1 MPNHMSEET
10 VQLFIN
16 DHEVTAPKGA
26 MLIEVT
32 DQHNVHVPRFCYHK
46 KLSVAANC
54 RMCMVEV
61 EKAPKPLPA
70 CATPVVEGMKVY
82 TKSTLALEAQQGTM
96 EFLLIN
102 HPLDCPVCDQG
113 GECELQD
120 VAMGYGNSVSRYTE
134 RKRVVAD
141 KELGPLVST
150 DMTRCIHCTRC
161 IRFGTEIAGISEL
174 GSTGRGEFMEIGTYV
189 EKSLSSELSGNVIDV
204 CPVGAL
210 NAKPSRM
217 SARAWE
223 MVQSASV
230 MPHDSV
236 GSNVYL
242 HTLRNQVMRVVPR
255 ENEEINET
263 WISDRDRFSYEG
275 LNTAD
280 RATQVMMKT
289 EHGWSSSDWDESLS
303 HVAESLKQ
311 YQVNDIAVLAAP
323 HSTIEEL
330 YLLQKVFRQLG
341 VNHID
346 HRTQQ
351 VDFTDQDAMPLFPYL
366 GQSIKSIED
375 NNSVFLV
382 GSNIRLEQPM
392 LAHRIRKASAKGC
405 EVTSLNSQ
413 EYDFYFKQH
422 YTWNLSPQRWVYA
435 LAEIAKCAGAE
446 GSSVDKLS
454 SELKNIINDANVSD
468 DAQQIFNSLKNGEQ
482 SSVLFGAFADSH
494 PQASALRALS
504 NFIAQATNSNFGML
518 ARSGN
523 TVGAWLSGMVPHRL
537 PGGKSCS
544 SKGSNAAEMIAQ
556 PKRAYVLFN
565 LEPEF
570 DFANSQ
576 AVLEAMQTADLV
588 IVFTPFIDEQIK
600 QYADVIL
607 PIASFA
613 ETDGTFV
620 NTEGRWQSFGK
631 AVSAPQEAR
640 PAWKVL
646 RVLANK
652 LGFDNVQYQTCE
664 QIRDE
669 LKQQFENNTDF
680 TSHLSDFNQVNVNAN
695 TRANANPDSNMPY
708 RISDLPI
715 YAVDNVVRRAGSLQE
730 AVVEQQNHAAM
741 SSKYAEQLGVFGEQV
756 VRVVQGKQEATLPL
770 KIDESIADDCVW
782 IQRSSEQLDSLGE
795 VIAPVEIQRVANA

>member
-1 MPNHMSEET
+1 MTKET

-16 DHEVTAPKGA
+16 DQEVTAAKGA

-32 DQHNVHVPRFCYHK
+32 DQHDVDVPRFCYHK

-70 CATPVVEGMKVY
+70 CATPVAEGMKVY

-134 RKRVVAD
+134 RKRVVSD

-161 IRFGTEIAGISEL
+161 VRFGTEIAGISEL
-174 GSTGRGEFMEIGTYV
+174 GATGRGEFMEIGTYV

-289 EHGWSSSDWDESLS
+289 EQGWNASDWNEALS
-303 HVAESLKQ
+303 HAAESLKQ
-311 YQVNDIAVLAAP
+311 YQVNDIGVLAAP

-330 YLLQKVFRQLG
+330 YLLQKVFRRLG
-341 VNHID
+341 VNNID
-346 HRTQQ
+346 HRAQQ
-351 VDFTDQDAMPLFPYL
+351 VDFTDQEAMPLFPYL
-366 GQSIKSIED
+366 GQSIQSIED

-392 LAHRIRKASAKGC
+392 LAHRMRKASAKGC
-405 EVTSLNSQ
+405 EISSLNTT
-413 EYDFYFKQH
+413 EYDFYFNQH
-422 YTWNLSPQRWVYA
+422 YTWSQSPQRWVFA
-435 LAEIAKCAGAE
+435 LAEIAKCAEAE
-446 GSSVDKLS
+446 GSSIDNLS
-454 SELKNIINDANVSD
+454 SELKNIIKDSTISE
-468 DAQQIFNSLKNGEQ
+468 DAQLIFYSLKNAEQ
-482 SSVLFGAFADSH
+482 SSILFGAFADNH

-504 NFIAQATNSNFGML
+504 NFIALETNSNFGML

-523 TVGAWLSGMVPHRL
+523 TVGAWLSGVVPHRL
-537 PGGKSCS
+537 PGGQSNPN
-544 SKGSNAAEMIAQ
+544 KGSNAAEMIAQ

-576 AVLEAMQTADLV
+576 AVLAAMQAADLV
-588 IVFTPFIDEQIK
+588 IVFTPFVDEKIQ
-600 QYADVIL
+600 QYADIIL

-613 ETDGTFV
+613 ESDGTFV

-631 AVSAPQEAR
+631 AVSASQDAR

-652 LGFDNVQYQTCE
+652 LGFDDVQFQNSE

-669 LKQQFENNTDF
+669 LKHLFESNTEF
-680 TSHLSDFNQVNVNAN
+680 TSHLSDFNHVNIN
-695 TRANANPDSNMPY
+695 TNENSNTGSDSHKIY

-715 YAVDNVVRRAGSLQE
+715 YAVDNVVRRAASLQE
-730 AVVEQQNHAAM
+730 AVMEQQNHVAI
-741 SSKYAEQLGVFGEQV
+741 STKHAEQLGVLNEQV
-756 VRVVQGKQEATLPL
+756 VRVVQGKQETTLPL
-770 KIDESIADDCVW
+770 QINESIADDCVW
-782 IQRSSEQLDSLGE
+782 IQRSSTELDSLGE
-795 VIAPVEIQRVANA
+795 AIAPVEIQRVANA

>member
-1 MPNHMSEET
+1 MSKDT
-10 VQLFIN
+10 VTLFVN
-16 DHEVTAPKGA
+16 DKEVTARKDA
-26 MLIEVT
+26 MVIEVT
-32 DQHNVHVPRFCYHK
+32 DEHDIDVPRFCYHK

-70 CATPVVEGMKVY
+70 CATPVAEGMKVY
-82 TKSTLALEAQQGTM
+82 TKSKLALEAQQGTM

-134 RKRVVAD
+134 RKRVVPD

-161 IRFGTEIAGISEL
+161 VRFGTEIAGISEL
-174 GSTGRGEFMEIGTYV
+174 GATGRGEFMEIGTYV

-255 ENEEINET
+255 ENDEINET

-275 LNTAD
+275 LNSAD

-289 EHGWSSSDWDESLS
+289 DSGWSSSDWDESLTD
-303 HVAESLKQ
+303 VAERLKQ
-311 YQVNDIAVLAAP
+311 YQVNDIGVLAAP
-323 HSTIEEL
+323 HSTLEEL

-341 VNHID
+341 VNNID

-375 NNSVFLV
+375 NNSIFLV

-392 LAHRIRKASAKGC
+392 LAHRMRKASAKGC
-405 EVTSLNSQ
+405 EISSLNPS
-413 EYDFYFKQH
+413 EYDFYFNQH
-422 YTWNLSPQRWVYA
+422 CTWSLSPQRWVTA
-435 LAEIAKCAGAE
+435 LAEIAKCAQVE
-446 GSSVDKLS
+446 GSSLDKLS
-454 SELKNIINDANVSD
+454 SELKNIINDATVSE
-468 DAQQIFNSLKNGEQ
+468 DAQLIFSSLKNSEQ
-482 SSVLFGAFADSH
+482 SSVFYGAFADCH
-494 PQASALRALS
+494 PQASVLRALS
-504 NFIAQATNSNFGML
+504 NFIAQETKSNFGML

-523 TVGAWLSGMVPHRL
+523 TVGAWLSGVVPHRL
-537 PGGKSCS
+537 PGGQNN
-544 SKGSNAAEMIAQ
+544 SNSGLHAAEMVAQ
-556 PKRAYVLFN
+556 PKRAYVLCN

-576 AVLEAMQTADLV
+576 TVLDALQAADLV
-588 IVFTPFIDEQIK
+588 IAFTPFIDEQIQ
-600 QYADVIL
+600 QYADIICL
-607 PIASFA
+607 LYTSPSPRDLS
-613 ETDGTFV
+613 TS
-620 NTEGRWQSFGK
+620 RMPS
-631 AVSAPQEAR
+631 SA
-640 PAWKVL
+640 
-646 RVLANK
+646 
-652 LGFDNVQYQTCE
+652 
-664 QIRDE
+664 
-669 LKQQFENNTDF
+669 
-680 TSHLSDFNQVNVNAN
+680 
-695 TRANANPDSNMPY
+695 
-708 RISDLPI
+708 
-715 YAVDNVVRRAGSLQE
+715 
-730 AVVEQQNHAAM
+730 
-741 SSKYAEQLGVFGEQV
+741 
-756 VRVVQGKQEATLPL
+756 
-770 KIDESIADDCVW
+770 
-782 IQRSSEQLDSLGE
+782 
-795 VIAPVEIQRVANA
+795 

>member
-1 MPNHMSEET
+1 MSEET
-10 VQLFIN
+10 VQIFIN
-16 DHEVTAPKGA
+16 DKEVTARKGA

-32 DQHNVHVPRFCYHK
+32 DQYDVDVPRFCYHK

-70 CATPVVEGMKVY
+70 CATPVMEGMKVY
-82 TKSTLALEAQQGTM
+82 TKSPLALDAQQGTM

-120 VAMGYGNSVSRYTE
+120 VAMGYGNSISRYTE
-134 RKRVVAD
+134 RKRVVPD
-141 KELGPLVST
+141 KDLGPLVST

-161 IRFGTEIAGISEL
+161 VRFGTEIAGISEL
-174 GSTGRGEFMEIGTYV
+174 GATGRGEFMEIGTYV

-255 ENEEINET
+255 ENDDINET

-275 LNTAD
+275 LNSAD
-280 RATQVMMKT
+280 RATQPMLKT
-289 EHGWSSSDWDESLS
+289 EQGWRTSDWDESLS
-303 HVAESLKQ
+303 LVADKLKQ
-311 YQVNDIAVLAAP
+311 YQVDDIGVLAAP
-323 HSTIEEL
+323 HSTLEEL

-341 VNHID
+341 VNNID

-351 VDFTDQDAMPLFPYL
+351 IDFTDQDVMPLFPYL
-366 GQSIKSIED
+366 GQSIKSVEE
-375 NNSVFLV
+375 NHSVFLV

-392 LAHRIRKASAKGC
+392 LAHRIRKAGLKGC
-405 EVTSLNSQ
+405 EVSSINAQ
-413 EYDFYFKQH
+413 EYDFHFASH
-422 YTWNLSPQRWVYA
+422 YTWNLAPQLWITA
-435 LAEIAKCAGAE
+435 LAEIAKCSDSLDDLPA
-446 GSSVDKLS
+446 
-454 SELKNIINDANVSD
+454 ELKSIVDNVTASKDASV
-468 DAQQIFNSLKNGEQ
+468 IFNSLKNGEQ
-482 SSVLFGAFADSH
+482 SSVMFGAMAECH

-504 NFIAQATNSNFGML
+504 DFIANSTNSNFGML

-523 TVGAWLSGMVPHRL
+523 TVGAWLSGVVPHRL
-537 PGGKSCS
+537 AAGVA
-544 SKGSNAAEMIAQ
+544 SKNNGLNSAEMIAT
-556 PKRAYVLFN
+556 PRKAYVLFN

-570 DFANSQ
+570 DFANSP
-576 AVLEAMQTADLV
+576 AVLEAMQAADFV
-588 IVFTPFIDEQIK
+588 VVFTPFDNEQV
-600 QYADVIL
+600 QLNADVVL
-607 PIASFA
+607 PIATFA
-613 ETDGTFV
+613 ETDGTYV
-620 NTEGRWQSFGK
+620 NTTGHWQSVGK
-631 AVSAPQEAR
+631 AVSAPGEAR

-646 RVLANK
+646 RVMANK
-652 LGFDNVQYQTCE
+652 LGFDDVQYQTSE

-669 LKQQFENNTDF
+669 LKQLFVGQAIID
-680 TSHLSDFNQVNVNAN
+680 SHLKDFNHVNLTTDLNN
-695 TRANANPDSNMPY
+695 KMY
-708 RISDLPI
+708 RVSDTPI
-715 YAVDNVVRRAGSLQE
+715 YAVDSIVRRAASLQK
-730 AVVEQQNHAAM
+730 AVEDQQHHVAM
-741 SSKYAEQLGVFGEQV
+741 SKLQAEHLNVLDEEV
-756 VRVVQGKQEATLPL
+756 VRVVQGKLEVTLPL
-770 KIDESIADDCVW
+770 RIDENL
-782 IQRSSEQLDSLGE
+782 SENCIWVQKSATQTDSLGNA
-795 VIAPVEIQRVANA
+795 IAPVEIQRTANA

>member
-1 MPNHMSEET
+1 MSEET
-10 VQLFIN
+10 VQIFIN
-16 DHEVTAPKGA
+16 DKGITAPKGA
-26 MLIEVT
+26 MIIEVT
-32 DQHNVHVPRFCYHK
+32 DQHDIDVPRFCYHK

-70 CATPVVEGMKVY
+70 CATPVMEGMKVY
-82 TKSTLALEAQQGTM
+82 TKSPLALDAQQGTM

-161 IRFGTEIAGISEL
+161 VRFGTEIAGISEL
-174 GSTGRGEFMEIGTYV
+174 GSIGRGEFMEIGTYV

-242 HTLRNQVMRVVPR
+242 HTLRNQVKRVVPR
-255 ENEEINET
+255 ENDDINET

-275 LNTAD
+275 LNVSD
-280 RATQVMMKT
+280 RAIQPMIKT
-289 EHGWSSSDWDESLS
+289 EQGWHASDWDVSLTQ
-303 HVAESLKQ
+303 VADKLKQ
-311 YQVNDIAVLAAP
+311 YPVNDVGVLAAP
-323 HSTIEEL
+323 HSTLEEL
-330 YLLQKVFRQLG
+330 YLLQKIFRQLG
-341 VNHID
+341 VNNID

-351 VDFTDQDAMPLFPYL
+351 LDFTDQEAMPLFPYL
-366 GQSIKSIED
+366 GQSIKSIEES
-375 NNSVFLV
+375 NCVFLI

-392 LAHRIRKASAKGC
+392 LAHRIRKANTKGC
-405 EVTSLNSQ
+405 DVVSLNSQ
-413 EYDFYFKQH
+413 KFDFHFASQ
-422 YTWNLSPQRWVYA
+422 YTWNLAPQQWLPA
-435 LAEIAKCAGAE
+435 LAEIAKCAD
-446 GSSVDKLS
+446 SLDKLPT
-454 SELKNIINDANVSD
+454 EIKNIVDDVKISA
-468 DAQQIFNSLKNGEQ
+468 DAQQIYNTLKNGQ
-482 SSVLFGAFADSH
+482 QTSVMLGAIAEGH

-504 NFIAQATNSNFGML
+504 DFIAQATNSNFGML
-518 ARSGN
+518 AQSGN
-523 TVGAWLSGMVPHRL
+523 TVGAWLSGVLPHRL
-537 PGGKSCS
+537 PAGEINT
-544 SKGSNAAEMIAQ
+544 NAGVNASEMLVV
-556 PKRAYVLFN
+556 PRRAYVLFN

-570 DFANSQ
+570 DFANSPV
-576 AVLEAMQTADLV
+576 ALEAMQAADFV
-588 IVFTPFIDEQIK
+588 VVFTPFNNEQIQ

-607 PIASFA
+607 PIATFA

-620 NTEGRWQSFGK
+620 NTAGHWQSIGK
-631 AVSAPQEAR
+631 AVSAPGEAR
-640 PAWKVL
+640 PAWKIL

-652 LGFDNVQYQTCE
+652 LGFDDVQYQTSE

-669 LKQQFENNTDF
+669 LKQLFVGEMDL
-680 TSHLSDFNQVNVNAN
+680 TSRLKDFNHVNLKFDAN
-695 TRANANPDSNMPY
+695 KMHRVSET
-708 RISDLPI
+708 PI
-715 YAVDNVVRRAGSLQE
+715 YAVDNIVRRAASLQK
-730 AVVEQQNHAAM
+730 AVADQERHVAM
-741 SSKYAEQLGVFGEQV
+741 STEQAKQLNMLNEQV
-756 VRVVQGKQEATLPL
+756 VRVVQGKQEVTLPL
-770 KIDESIADDCVW
+770 RIIENMSDNCVW
-782 IQRSSEQLDSLGE
+782 VQKSATQADTLGE
-795 VIAPVEIQRVANA
+795 AIAPVEIQRIANA

>member
-1 MPNHMSEET
+1 MSEDT
-10 VQLFIN
+10 IKLFVN
-16 DHEVTAPKGA
+16 DKEVTARKDA
-26 MLIEVT
+26 MVIEVT
-32 DQHNVHVPRFCYHK
+32 DEHDVDVPRFCYHK

-61 EKAPKPLPA
+61 ENAPKPLPA
-70 CATPVVEGMKVY
+70 CATPVAEGMKVY
-82 TKSTLALEAQQGTM
+82 TKSKLALEAQQGTM

-120 VAMGYGNSVSRYTE
+120 VAMGYGGSVSRYTE

-161 IRFGTEIAGISEL
+161 VRFGTEIAGISEM
-174 GSTGRGEFMEIGTYV
+174 GATGRGEFMEIGTYV

-223 MVQSASV
+223 MMQSASV

-255 ENEEINET
+255 ENDEINET

-275 LNTAD
+275 LNSAD

-289 EHGWSSSDWDESLS
+289 DSGWDSSDWDESLS
-303 HVAESLKQ
+303 NVAERLQQ
-311 YQVNDIAVLAAP
+311 YQVNDIGVLAAP
-323 HSTIEEL
+323 HSTLEEL

-341 VNHID
+341 VNNID

-351 VDFTDQDAMPLFPYL
+351 VDFTDQDAMPMFPYL
-366 GQSIKSIED
+366 GQSIKSVED
-375 NNSVFLV
+375 NNSIFLV

-392 LAHRIRKASAKGC
+392 LAHRMRKASAKGC
-405 EVTSLNSQ
+405 EISSLNSMQ
-413 EYDFYFKQH
+413 YDFYFNQH
-422 YTWNLSPQRWVYA
+422 YTWSLAPQQWVNA
-435 LAEIAKCAGAE
+435 LAEIAKCAEAE
-446 GSSVDKLS
+446 GSSFDRLS
-454 SELKNIINDANVSD
+454 SELKKIISNATVSE
-468 DAQQIFNSLKNGEQ
+468 DAQLIFSSLKNNQQ
-482 SSVLFGAFADSH
+482 SSIFYGAFADNH
-494 PQASALRALS
+494 PQASVLRALS
-504 NFIAQATNSNFGML
+504 NFIAQQTGSNFGML

-523 TVGAWLSGMVPHRL
+523 TVGAWLSGVVPHRL
-537 PGGKSCS
+537 PGGKVNSD
-544 SKGSNAAEMIAQ
+544 KGINVAQMIAQ

-576 AVLEAMQTADLV
+576 AVLDAMQAAELV
-588 IVFTPFIDEQIK
+588 VVFTSFVDEKIQH
-600 QYADVIL
+600 YADVIL

-620 NTEGRWQSFGK
+620 NAEGRWQSFGK
-631 AVSAPQEAR
+631 AVSAPQNAR

-652 LGFDNVQYQTCE
+652 LGFDGVQYQTSE

-669 LKQQFENNTDF
+669 LKLLFNNDEEF
-680 TSHLSDFNQVNVNAN
+680 TSQLSDFNYTNAN
-695 TRANANPDSNMPY
+695 LIISSDANTLH
-708 RISDLPI
+708 RISDSPI
-715 YAVDNVVRRAGSLQE
+715 YAVDNVVRRASSLQQ
-730 AVVEQQNHAAM
+730 AVAEQKKHVAISAKHA
-741 SSKYAEQLGVFGEQV
+741 KQLGVLNEQV
-756 VRVVQGKQEATLPL
+756 VRIVQGKQETTLPL
-770 KIDESIADDCVW
+770 QIDESISDDCIW
-782 IQRSSEQLDSLGE
+782 IQRSGSESDSLGE
-795 VIAPVEIQRVANA
+795 AIAPVEIQRVANA

>member
-1 MPNHMSEET
+1 MSEET

-16 DHEVTAPKGA
+16 DKEVTAPKGA
-26 MLIEVT
+26 MVIEVT
-32 DQHNVHVPRFCYHK
+32 DQHDVDVPRFCYHK

-61 EKAPKPLPA
+61 ENAPKPLPA
-70 CATPVVEGMKVY
+70 CATPVMEGMKVY
-82 TKSTLALEAQQGTM
+82 TKSPLALDAQQGTM

-120 VAMGYGNSVSRYTE
+120 IAMGYGNSISRYTE
-134 RKRVVAD
+134 RKRVVQD

-161 IRFGTEIAGISEL
+161 VRFGTEIAGISEL

-223 MVQSASV
+223 MMQSASV

-242 HTLRNQVMRVVPR
+242 HTLRNKVMRVVPR
-255 ENEEINET
+255 ENDDINET

-275 LNTAD
+275 LNASD
-280 RATQVMMKT
+280 RATQVMLKT
-289 EHGWSSSDWDESLS
+289 DQGWQADDWDTSLT
-303 HVAESLKQ
+303 HLADKLKQ
-311 YQVNDIAVLAAP
+311 YQVNDIGILAAP
-323 HSTIEEL
+323 HSTLEEL

-341 VNHID
+341 VNNID

-351 VDFTDQDAMPLFPYL
+351 IDFSDQEAMPLFPYL
-366 GQSIKSIED
+366 GQSIKSIEE
-375 NNSVFLV
+375 NNSLFLV

-405 EVTSLNSQ
+405 EVSSLNSQ
-413 EYDFYFKQH
+413 QYDFHFTSH
-422 YTWNLSPQRWVYA
+422 YTWSLAPQQWLTA
-435 LAEIAKCAGAE
+435 LAEIAKCSDSLDDLSA
-446 GSSVDKLS
+446 KLKS
-454 SELKNIINDANVSD
+454 IVNNAAVSEDAKV
-468 DAQQIFNSLKNGEQ
+468 IYNSLKNGQQ
-482 SSVLFGAFADSH
+482 SSIMFGAIAEGH

-518 ARSGN
+518 AQSGN
-523 TVGAWLSGMVPHRL
+523 TVGAWLSGVLPHRL
-537 PGGKSCS
+537 PAGGINTDAGLNVS
-544 SKGSNAAEMIAQ
+544 EMLGA
-556 PKRAYVLFN
+556 PRRAYVLFN

-570 DFANSQ
+570 DFANSP
-576 AVLEAMQTADLV
+576 AALEAMQVADFV
-588 IVFTPFIDEQIK
+588 VVFTPFNNEQIQ

-607 PIASFA
+607 PIATFA

-620 NTEGRWQSFGK
+620 NTTGHWQSIGK
-631 AVSAPQEAR
+631 AVSAPGEAR

-652 LGFDNVQYQTCE
+652 LGFDDMQYQTSE

-669 LKQQFENNTDF
+669 LKQLFSDQIDF
-680 TSHLSDFNQVNVNAN
+680 TSHLKDFNHVNLKSDVNK
-695 TRANANPDSNMPY
+695 MH
-708 RISDLPI
+708 RISDMPI
-715 YAVDNVVRRAGSLQE
+715 YAVDNVVRRAASLQK
-730 AVVEQQNHAAM
+730 AVADQEKHVAM
-741 SSKYAEQLGVFGEQV
+741 SAVQAKQLGLLNEQV
-756 VRVVQGKQEATLPL
+756 VRVVQGKQEVTLPL
-770 KIDESIADDCVW
+770 RIVENMSDNCVW
-782 IQRSSEQLDSLGE
+782 VQKSATQTDALGE
-795 VIAPVEIQRVANA
+795 AIAPVEIQRMGHA

>member
-1 MPNHMSEET
+1 MSEDT
-10 VQLFIN
+10 IKLFVN
-16 DHEVTAPKGA
+16 DKEVAARKGA
-26 MLIEVT
+26 MVIEVT
-32 DQHNVHVPRFCYHK
+32 DEHDVDVPRFCYHK

-61 EKAPKPLPA
+61 ENAPKPLPA
-70 CATPVVEGMKVY
+70 CATPVAEGMKVY
-82 TKSTLALEAQQGTM
+82 TKSKLALEAQQGTM

-120 VAMGYGNSVSRYTE
+120 VAMGYGGSVSRYTE
-134 RKRVVAD
+134 RKRVVQD

-161 IRFGTEIAGISEL
+161 VRFGTEIAGISEM
-174 GSTGRGEFMEIGTYV
+174 GATGRGEFMEIGTYV

-255 ENEEINET
+255 ENDEINET

-280 RATQVMMKT
+280 RATQVMLKT
-289 EHGWSSSDWDESLS
+289 EQGWDSSDWDGALS
-303 HVAESLKQ
+303 QVAERLKQ
-311 YQVNDIAVLAAP
+311 YQPNDIGVMAAP
-323 HSTIEEL
+323 HSTLEEL

-341 VNHID
+341 VNNID

-351 VDFTDQDAMPLFPYL
+351 LDFTDQEAMPLFPYL

-375 NNSVFLV
+375 NKSIFLI

-392 LAHRIRKASAKGC
+392 LAHRMRKASAKGC
-405 EVTSLNSQ
+405 EISSLNSSQ
-413 EYDFYFKQH
+413 YDFYFNQH
-422 YTWNLSPQRWVYA
+422 YTWNQSPQRWVTA
-435 LAEIAKCAGAE
+435 LAEIAKCAEAE
-446 GSSVDKLS
+446 GSSLEKLS
-454 SELKNIINDANVSD
+454 SELKNIINNAAISE
-468 DAQQIFNSLKNGEQ
+468 DAQLIFNSLKNSEQ
-482 SSVLFGAFADSH
+482 SSVLFGAFADGH
-494 PQASALRALS
+494 PHASALRVLS
-504 NFIAQATNSNFGML
+504 NFIAQETHSNFGML

-523 TVGAWLSGMVPHRL
+523 TVGAWLSGVVPHRL
-537 PGGKSCS
+537 PGGKSV
-544 SKGSNAAEMIAQ
+544 SNSNTGLNTAEMIAQ

-576 AVLEAMQTADLV
+576 VVLDAMQAADFV
-588 IVFTPFIDEQIK
+588 IVFTPFIDEQIQ

-620 NTEGRWQSFGK
+620 NAEGRWQSFGK
-631 AVSAPQEAR
+631 AVSAPQDAR

-652 LGFDNVQYQTCE
+652 LGFDDVQYQTSE

-669 LKQQFENNTDF
+669 IKQLFESNIEF
-680 TSHLSDFNQVNVNAN
+680 TSQLSDFNYVNTNSVAN
-695 TRANANPDSNMPY
+695 SETNKVY

-715 YAVDNVVRRAGSLQE
+715 YAVDNVVRRAPSLQQ
-730 AVVEQQNHAAM
+730 AVEEQQNHVAI
-741 SSKYAEQLGVFGEQV
+741 SSKYAEQLGVLNEQV
-756 VRVVQGKQEATLPL
+756 VRVVQGKQETTLPL
-770 KIDESIADDCVW
+770 QLDDSISDDCVW
-782 IQRSSEQLDSLGE
+782 IQRSSTESDSLGE
-795 VIAPVEIQRVANA
+795 AIAPVEIQRVANA

>member
-1 MPNHMSEET
+1 MYEET
-10 VQLFIN
+10 VQIFIN
-16 DHEVTAPKGA
+16 DKEVTAPKGA
-26 MLIEVT
+26 MVIEVT
-32 DQHNVHVPRFCYHK
+32 DQLDVDVPRFCYHK

-61 EKAPKPLPA
+61 ENAPKPLPA
-70 CATPVVEGMKVY
+70 CATPVMEGMKVY
-82 TKSTLALEAQQGTM
+82 TKSPLALDAQQGTM

-120 VAMGYGNSVSRYTE
+120 IAMGYGNSVSRYTE
-134 RKRVVAD
+134 RKRVVPD

-161 IRFGTEIAGISEL
+161 VRFGTEIAGISEL
-174 GSTGRGEFMEIGTYV
+174 GATGRGEFMEIGTYI

-255 ENEEINET
+255 ENDEINET

-275 LNTAD
+275 LNASD
-280 RATQVMMKT
+280 RATQVMLKT
-289 EHGWSSSDWDESLS
+289 DQGWQANDWDTSLT
-303 HVAESLKQ
+303 HVADKLKQ
-311 YQVNDIAVLAAP
+311 YQVNDIGVLAAP
-323 HSTIEEL
+323 HSTLEEL

-341 VNHID
+341 VNNID

-351 VDFTDQDAMPLFPYL
+351 LDFIDQNAMPLFPYL
-366 GQSIKSIED
+366 GQTIKSIEE

-392 LAHRIRKASAKGC
+392 LAHRIRKANAIGC
-405 EVTSLNSQ
+405 EVVSLNSQ
-413 EYDFYFKQH
+413 EFNFHFARH
-422 YTWNLSPQRWVYA
+422 YTWNLAPQQWLQA
-435 LAEIAKCAGAE
+435 LAEIAKCAD
-446 GSSVDKLS
+446 SIDKLPA
-454 SELKNIINDANVSD
+454 ELRNIVDAVNIST
-468 DAQQIFNSLKNGEQ
+468 DAQQIYDLLNNSQQ
-482 SSVLFGAFADSH
+482 SSVMLGAIAQSH

-504 NFIAQATNSNFGML
+504 DFIAQVTNSNFGML
-518 ARSGN
+518 AQSGN
-523 TVGAWLSGMVPHRL
+523 TVGAWLSGVLPHRFSAGEIN
-537 PGGKSCS
+537 P
-544 SKGSNAAEMIAQ
+544 NAGLNASEMIATSR
-556 PKRAYVLFN
+556 RAYVLFN

-570 DFANSQ
+570 DFANSPQ
-576 AVLEAMQTADLV
+576 ALEAMQTADFV
-588 IVFTPFIDEQIK
+588 VVFTPFNNEQIQ

-607 PIASFA
+607 PIATFS

-620 NTEGRWQSFGK
+620 NTVGHWQSIGK
-631 AVSAPQEAR
+631 AVSAPGEAR

-652 LGFDNVQYQTCE
+652 LGFGDVQYQTSE

-669 LKQQFENNTDF
+669 LKQLFTDEIDF
-680 TSHLSDFNQVNVNAN
+680 TSHLKDFSHVNLKSDVNKMHRVSE
-695 TRANANPDSNMPY
+695 T
-708 RISDLPI
+708 PI
-715 YAVDNVVRRAGSLQE
+715 YAVDNIVRRASSLQI
-730 AVVEQQNHAAM
+730 AVADQESHVAM
-741 SSKYAEQLGVFGEQV
+741 STEQAKQLDLLNEQV
-756 VRVVQGKQEATLPL
+756 VRVVQGKREVTLPL
-770 KIDESIADDCVW
+770 RIVESMSDNCVW
-782 IQRSSEQLDSLGE
+782 VQRSAAQKDTLGE
-795 VIAPVEIQRVANA
+795 AIAPVEVQRTANA

>member
-1 MPNHMSEET
+1 MSEET
-10 VQLFIN
+10 VQIFIN
-16 DHEVTAPKGA
+16 DKEVTAPKGA
-26 MLIEVT
+26 MVIEVT
-32 DQHNVHVPRFCYHK
+32 DQHDVDVPRFCYHK

-61 EKAPKPLPA
+61 ENAPKPLPA
-70 CATPVVEGMKVY
+70 CATPVMEGMKVY
-82 TKSTLALEAQQGTM
+82 TKSPLAVDAQQGTM

-120 VAMGYGNSVSRYTE
+120 VAMGYGNSISRYTE
-134 RKRVVAD
+134 RKRVVQD

-161 IRFGTEIAGISEL
+161 VRFGTEIAGISEL

-255 ENEEINET
+255 ENDEINET

-275 LNTAD
+275 LNASD
-280 RATQVMMKT
+280 RATQVMLKT
-289 EHGWSSSDWDESLS
+289 DQGWQASDWDTSLG
-303 HVAESLKQ
+303 HVAEKLKQ
-311 YQVNDIAVLAAP
+311 YQVNDIGVLAAP
-323 HSTIEEL
+323 HSTLEEL

-341 VNHID
+341 VNNID

-351 VDFTDQDAMPLFPYL
+351 LDFTDQDAMPLFPYL
-366 GQSIKSIED
+366 GQSIKSIEE

-392 LAHRIRKASAKGC
+392 LAHRIRKANTKGC
-405 EVTSLNSQ
+405 EVVSLNSQ
-413 EYDFYFKQH
+413 EFDFHFANH
-422 YTWNLSPQRWVYA
+422 YTWNLAPQQWLHA
-435 LAEIAKCAGAE
+435 LAEIAKCAD
-446 GSSVDKLS
+446 SLDKLPT
-454 SELKNIINDANVSD
+454 ELKNIIDGANIST
-468 DAQQIFNSLKNGEQ
+468 DAQQIYDLLKNSQQ
-482 SSVLFGAFADSH
+482 SSVMLGAIAESH
-494 PQASALRALS
+494 PQASALRALTD
-504 NFIAQATNSNFGML
+504 FIAQATNSNFGML
-518 ARSGN
+518 AQSGN
-523 TVGAWLSGMVPHRL
+523 TVGAWLSGVLPHRL
-537 PGGKSCS
+537 PAGEKYP
-544 SKGSNAAEMIAQ
+544 NAGLNASEMIIT
-556 PKRAYVLFN
+556 PRRAYVLFN

-570 DFANSQ
+570 DFANSPE
-576 AVLEAMQTADLV
+576 VIEAMQAADFV
-588 IVFTPFIDEQIK
+588 VVFTPFNNEQIL

-607 PIASFA
+607 PIATFA

-620 NTEGRWQSFGK
+620 NTVGHWQSIGK
-631 AVSAPQEAR
+631 AVSAPGEAR

-652 LGFDNVQYQTCE
+652 LGFGDVQYQTSE

-669 LKQQFENNTDF
+669 LKQLLAEEIDF
-680 TSHLSDFNQVNVNAN
+680 TSHLKDFNHINLKSDVNKMHRV
-695 TRANANPDSNMPY
+695 
-708 RISDLPI
+708 SDIPI
-715 YAVDNVVRRAGSLQE
+715 YAVDNIVRRASSLQK
-730 AVVEQQNHAAM
+730 AVADQENHVAM
-741 SSKYAEQLGVFGEQV
+741 STEQANQLDLLNEQV
-756 VRVVQGKQEATLPL
+756 VRVVQGKQELTLPL
-770 KIDESIADDCVW
+770 RIVESMSNNCVW
-782 IQRSSEQLDSLGE
+782 IQRSTAQTDTLGDP
-795 VIAPVEIQRVANA
+795 IAPVEVQRTANA

>member
-1 MPNHMSEET
+1 MTEET

-16 DHEVTAPKGA
+16 DQEVTAPKGA

-32 DQHNVHVPRFCYHK
+32 DQHDVDVPRFCYHK

-70 CATPVVEGMKVY
+70 CATPVAEGMKVY

-120 VAMGYGNSVSRYTE
+120 VAMGYGNSISRYTE
-134 RKRVVAD
+134 RKRVVED

-161 IRFGTEIAGISEL
+161 VRFGTEIAGISEL

-242 HTLRNQVMRVVPR
+242 HTLRNQVMRVVPK
-255 ENEEINET
+255 ENDEINET

-275 LNTAD
+275 LNTAS
-280 RATQVMMKT
+280 RATQAMMKT
-289 EHGWSSSDWDESLS
+289 EQGWIASDWDESLS

-311 YQVNDIAVLAAP
+311 YQVNDIGVLAAP

-330 YLLQKVFRQLG
+330 YLLQKVFRKLG

-366 GQSIKSIED
+366 GQSIKSIEN

-392 LAHRIRKASAKGC
+392 LAHRIRKASNKNC
-405 EVTSLNSQ
+405 EVASLNPQ

-422 YTWNLSPQRWVYA
+422 YAWSLSPQRWVSA
-435 LAEIAKCAGAE
+435 LAEIAKCALND
-446 GSSVDKLS
+446 GSSVEKLS
-454 SELKNIINDANVSD
+454 SELKTIINDANVSV
-468 DAQQIFNSLKNGEQ
+468 DAKQIFNSLKKGEQ
-482 SSVLFGAFADSH
+482 SSVLFGALADSH
-494 PQASALRALS
+494 PHASALRALS
-504 NFIAQATNSNFGML
+504 NFIAQETHSNFGML

-537 PGGKSCS
+537 PAGVPISDANS
-544 SKGSNAAEMIAQ
+544 NKGMNTAEMFAT

-576 AVLEAMQTADLV
+576 AVLEAMQAADFV
-588 IVFTPFIDEQIK
+588 VVFTPFIDENIQ

-631 AVSAPQEAR
+631 AISAPQEAR

-652 LGFDNVQYQTCE
+652 LGFDDVQYQTSE

-669 LKQQFENNTDF
+669 LKQQFDSTPDF
-680 TSHLSDFNQVNVNAN
+680 SSHLSDFNHVNAN
-695 TRANANPDSNMPY
+695 VNESSDSNTLF

-715 YAVDNVVRRAGSLQE
+715 YAVDHVVRRAGSLQQ
-730 AVVEQQNHAAM
+730 AVAEQQNHVAM
-741 SSKYAEQLGVFGEQV
+741 SAKYAEQLGVSGEKV

-782 IQRSSEQLDSLGE
+782 IQRSGGQLDSLGE
-795 VIAPVEIQRVANA
+795 AIAPVEIQRVANA